1 MSPHDVVENVMISAD
16 DIRPLTEDVQV
27 GKVYMRF
34 LNEDGIPVVDGRGA
48 CVGVVYA
55 GDCKKVCVL
64 QFE

>member
-1 MSPHDVVENVMISAD
+1 MISAD